1 VIVAIA
7 IYQQAYSQ
15 QNDMKKPFWFVLF
28 IPLFIPLLNWANEK
42 VHVSIAV
49 WQFEDID
56 AENLNVDMH
65 LSSQGIGVI
74 ASADSIRLA
83 DPIGTIKAVTLRCDA
98 LVIIAEKLS
107 CSRGILDFSQQ
118 DLGKQSIRFE
128 AFANQ
133 NKEKYKIEIS
143 GLKLASAK
151 LSLTAIINA
160 KQWQVFAD
168 TPQIELSPLTQFLSP
183 YLSKNHRDALNSWS
197 YEGTF
202 KLHVEVAGQGSELKS
217 INLDLNAE
225 QLNLS
230 DSKGKYVSEAVTSKL
245 NVSAVHTKQQ
255 WQWKST
261 LNINNGQAYGEPVFI
276 DFTDTPFKVQAEGVW
291 FKETEQLQITMANL
305 SQGSVMQ
312 VSISGQA
319 SLSQLSVLKIE
330 MAKTNVAKLYEVWG
344 QPFTLGTSID
354 KLELSGEIAFNYQQH
369 ADNYSLS
376 AHLDNVF
383 IADQANNF
391 SFDSLSGVIGWSNFK
406 QTEKIDLQWHKG
418 SIYALS
424 LGASTFKAEVKNAA
438 INLQQPW
445 VIPVLDGEL
454 SITDFN
460 LQQLENELPQWEFAG
475 NLTPISMTSLSS
487 ALKWPL
493 MHGKLSG
500 VIPKV
505 SYKNQQIKIDGSLK
519 VNLFEGETI
528 ITDLQLE
535 QPFGVLPQLQ
545 SNIIMNNINLEILT
559 QTFDFG
565 KITGKLNGKVAGLR
579 LSNWQPVQ
587 FDAIFST
594 PVADKSRR
602 RISQKAVDNLSQIGG
617 GATGILQRSI
627 LGLFE
632 EFSYQRLGLSCKLRN
647 DVCAMSGVGEAEQ
660 GYYIVKGGGL
670 PPRINVVGYTRR
682 VNWPDLIERLKAVNN
697 SNGNM
702 VIE

>member
-1 VIVAIA
+1 MIVAIA

-15 QNDMKKPFWFVLF
+15 QNNMKKPFWFVLF
-28 IPLFIPLLNWANEK
+28 ILLFIPLLNWASEK
-42 VHVSIAV
+42 VQVSIAV

-56 AENLNVDMH
+56 AENLNVDMQ
-65 LSSQGIGVI
+65 LSSNGISLI

-83 DPIGTIKAVTLRCDA
+83 DPIGTINAVRLRCDE
-98 LVIIAEKLS
+98 LGIISEEFS
-107 CSRGILDFSQQ
+107 CSQGTLDFSQQ
-118 DLGKQSIRFE
+118 NLGKQAIRFE
-128 AFANQ
+128 AFASQ

-151 LSLTAIINA
+151 LSLTAIING
-160 KQWQVFAD
+160 KQWKVFAD
-168 TPQIELSPLTQFLSP
+168 TPQVELSPLTQFLSP
-183 YLSKNHRDALNSWS
+183 YLSQDQRDTLNSWS
-197 YEGTF
+197 YEGKF
-202 KLHVEVAGQGSELKS
+202 KLDVDLAGQGSELNS
-217 INLDLNAE
+217 INLDLSAKE
-225 QLNLS
+225 LNLS
-230 DSKGKYVSEAVTSKL
+230 DSVGKYVSEAVTSEL
-245 NVSAVHTKQQ
+245 NVSAVNTKQQ
-255 WQWKST
+255 WQWKSK
-261 LNINNGQAYGEPVFI
+261 LNINNGQVYAEPVFI
-276 DFTDTPFKVQAEGVW
+276 DFADTPFKVQAEGVW
-291 FKETEQLQITMANL
+291 FNETDQLQIIMANL

-312 VSISGQA
+312 VSISGQG
-319 SLSQLSVLKIE
+319 SLSQLNVLKIE

-354 KLELSGEIAFNYQQH
+354 NLELSGQIAFNYQQH
-369 ADNYSLS
+369 ADNYNLS

-391 SFDSLSGVIGWSNFK
+391 SFDSLSGVLGWSNFQ
-406 QTEKIDLQWHKG
+406 QTEKVDLQWHKG
-418 SIYALS
+418 SIYSLS
-424 LGASTFKAEVKNAA
+424 LGASAFKAEVRNATM
-438 INLQQPW
+438 NLQQPW

-487 ALKWPL
+487 ALNWPL

-565 KITGKLNGKVAGLR
+565 KITGKLNGKVEGLR

-594 PVADKSRR
+594 PIGDKSRR

-617 GATGILQRSI
+617 GATGLLQRSI
-627 LGLFE
+627 LGFFE
-632 EFSYQRLGLSCKLRN
+632 DFSYQRLGLSCKLRN
-647 DVCAMSGVGEAEQ
+647 DVCAMSGVDEAEQ

-697 SNGNM
+697 SNGNI